1 MLVKKSSG
9 FTKPTQKSDNISA
22 MEQHMHGPMHKSVY
36 SGKLAIKGP
45 SMAAGDII
53 NMNGDFL
60 KAGFQAVRVMDPTNQ
75 TITTVGYTDRGR
87 WYPTVMTLADGNIL
101 VVGGVQMVSAADA
114 AADAAASTAAVAAAA
129 VLTIG

>member
-1 MLVKKSSG
+1 
-9 FTKPTQKSDNISA
+9 
-22 MEQHMHGPMHKSVY
+22 MHESVF
-36 SGKLAIKGP
+36 GGELAVKGP
-45 SMAAGDII
+45 STPAGDII

-101 VVGGVQMVSAADA
+101 VVGGVQMVSAA
-114 AADAAASTAAVAAAA
+114 AAAA
-129 VLTIG
+129 AAALTIG